1 MLEGVAQVVKTWG
14 VHYTDVPLRR
24 AVNFFEYRWQIF
36 YRELFQEEV
45 NVR

>member
-14 VHYTDVPLRR
+14 VHYTDFPLRR
-24 AVNFFEYRWQIF
+24 AVNFLNNDGRFF
-36 YRELFQEEV
+36 SVNFFQEEV